1 MPVARERAGK
11 RRTTSSSSDSS
22 LQAICV
28 SPSALIG
35 VESDSKEGPE
45 AEESRLPSEPSAEC
59 CNPKCCN
66 PREQLDGQAA
76 EACDTAVKVVCS
88 NERCP
93 YNQYMHGAC
102 FAAFEEYALNCLRG
116 TSRGRSW
123 TDKQRRQNLWTKKG
137 YDLISKVCA
146 CRCGKGTIRKE
157 TSPLAVQEAAS
168 GGKNKKSG
176 RKKSASFGDKPC
188 SNGATLRNGLQHN
201 DSTSSESCA
210 AVHMQ
215 PFAHRTDYSV
225 FQRLLPKHL
234 VNSYHIKMEDDGYGA
249 GDETR
254 SFVLS
259 SLAFHHTSLVAC
271 VLCGTQL
278 TVYDK
283 FPLLDGT
290 FYLSPV
296 QPSPHSLE
304 VESKGNEPNY
314 LSAIC
319 LYCLV
324 GINKVTCTYCSGVWN
339 GNHHQIGTMYTYDV
353 FAAMPCCAHKMR
365 CRGCKAPLENPAT
378 ARYSFTQLSTKSK
391 CTQCG
396 SEDYHYIHPL
406 NNFCVEVVTKK

>member
-1 MPVARERAGK
+1 MPVAREMAGK

-22 LQAICV
+22 PQATCM
-28 SPSALIG
+28 SPSTLPG
-35 VESDSKEGPE
+35 GECDSKQPE
-45 AEESRLPSEPSAEC
+45 AEESGARSQPSEHSAEC
-59 CNPKCCN
+59 CSPKCCIFG
-66 PREQLDGQAA
+66 EVDSQDA
-76 EACDTAVKVVCS
+76 DTGGPVKVVCS

-93 YNQYMHGAC
+93 FNQFMHPTC
-102 FAAFEEYALNCLRG
+102 FAAFEEQALNCLR
-116 TSRGRSW
+116 TASRSRGWSE
-123 TDKQRRQNLWTKKG
+123 KQRRQNLWTKKG
-137 YDLISKVCA
+137 CELVSKVCG
-146 CRCGKGTIRKE
+146 CRCGKGVVRKE
-157 TSPLAVQEAAS
+157 TAALLAAEPT

-188 SNGATLRNGLQHN
+188 TSAATRNGGRQHN
-201 DSTSSESCA
+201 DSTSSEGMSA
-210 AVHMQ
+210 AQMQ
-215 PFAHRTDYSV
+215 PFAHRTDYSI
-225 FQRLLPKHL
+225 FQKLLPKPL

-259 SLAFHHTSLVAC
+259 SLASHHTSLVCC
-271 VLCGTQL
+271 VLCETQL

-296 QPSPHSLE
+296 QPSQHSLE

-319 LYCLV
+319 LCCMV

-353 FAAMPCCAHKMR
+353 FAAIPCCQHKMC
-365 CRGCKAPLENPAT
+365 CRSCKSPLENPIT
-378 ARYSFTQLSTKSK
+378 ARYSFTQMSTKSK
-391 CTQCG
+391 CSQCG

-406 NNFCVEVVTKK
+406 NLFNVEIAPKK